1 MPMDRPGGPCVYGPH
16 TAIATRA
23 AIAPHTAIANIAR
36 RVMAP
41 LAALCVVAGL
51 TAACGSAST
60 PLEVYQNCLR
70 CGYDF
75 KQPIP
80 TAAAALNR
88 ARSGYGSRQADTT
101 LAVFSRD
108 DES

>member
-1 MPMDRPGGPCVYGPH
+1 MLMDRPGGPCVHGPH
-16 TAIATRA
+16 TAIAPYI
-23 AIAPHTAIANIAR
+23 AIVKIAR

-41 LAALCVVAGL
+41 IAALCVVAGL

-88 ARSGYGSRQADTT
+88 ARSGYGSADTT
-101 LAVFSRD
+101 LAVFGRD
-108 DES
+108 DQS